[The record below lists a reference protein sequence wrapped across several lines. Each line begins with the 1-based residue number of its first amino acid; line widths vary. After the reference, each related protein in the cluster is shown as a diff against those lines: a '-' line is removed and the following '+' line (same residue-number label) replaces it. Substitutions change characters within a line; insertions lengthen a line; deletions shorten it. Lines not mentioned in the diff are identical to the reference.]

1 MASTETPQG
10 RPWTVVGTFSTFEAA
25 ASRADIE
32 RGTRG
37 QQVKVKQ
44 ITAGYTVRVRQD
56 QSTAVK
62 PQPVSE
68 TSASPGPQKRSKLK
82 AKDRRA
88 LERQNDSEV

>member
-25 ASRADIE
+25 SSRADTE

-37 QQVKVKQ
+37 QQVKIKQ
-44 ITAGYTVRVRQD
+44 IAAGYTVRVRQD

-62 PQPVSE
+62 AQPVSE
-68 TSASPGPQKRSKLK
+68 TSASPVPQKRSKLK